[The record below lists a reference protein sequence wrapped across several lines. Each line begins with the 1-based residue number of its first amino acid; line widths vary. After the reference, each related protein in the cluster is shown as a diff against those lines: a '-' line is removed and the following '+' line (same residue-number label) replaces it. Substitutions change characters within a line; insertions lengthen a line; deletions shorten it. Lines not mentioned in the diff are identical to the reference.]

1 MPTRSHKNGDL
12 MWFGGWFILGFT
24 TEFPFFSAFFVAGQM
39 LPQWRLQHVFHL
51 LNTDAHI
58 FEAETLVYQGMVP
71 LIGVQNPKQIYKY
84 SICPIDSPSSGFP
97 IKIIRNNLQQI
108 QGTSSISSGFAR
120 RKKLPQGVSATLRA
134 RGKSPGRPH
143 GLPKIYRDG
152 YLWARPGAG
161 TTYRAAP
168 CGLAL
173 EEIWDVDSKE
183 RKFFFVHDR
192 QTNRTKFIVHLHVL
206 AVSMEHARW

>member
-1 MPTRSHKNGDL
+1 MVYPWLYHR
-12 MWFGGWFILGFT
+12 IL
-24 TEFPFFSAFFVAGQM
+24 FFSAFFVAGQM
-39 LPQWRLQHVFHL
+39 LPQWRLQLVFHL

-97 IKIIRNNLQQI
+97 IGIIRNNLQQI
-108 QGTSSISSGFAR
+108 QATSSGFAW
-120 RKKLPQGVSATLRA
+120 RKKLPQGGSATVRA

-143 GLPKIYRDG
+143 GLPKMYRDG

-183 RKFFFVHDR
+183 RIFFFVHDR
-192 QTNRTKFIVHLHVL
+192 
-206 AVSMEHARW
+206 